1 MKPGSPI
8 IRASTDADISRITEI
23 YGRSVIKEIASFE
36 TTPPNEGE
44 MARRR
49 QERLDKGMPYLVAE
63 LEGRVVGYAY
73 AGPFH
78 TRPAYGW
85 TVENT
90 VYVDPKAQRRGVARA
105 LMEKLILD
113 CTERGFRQMIAVIA
127 VDGSED
133 ASASV
138 RLHRALGFYDGGKN
152 KAVGYKHDKWLDT
165 VHLQLTLGEGET
177 TPPGQLSRV

>member
-1 MKPGSPI
+1 MSDNAPI
-8 IRASTDADISRITEI
+8 IRDSTDADIPRIAEI

-36 TTPPNEGE
+36 TTPPDAAE

-49 QERLDKGMPYLVAE
+49 QERLDRDMPYLVAE
-63 LEGRVVGYAY
+63 LDGRVAGYAY

-90 VYVDPKAQRRGVARA
+90 VYVDPQAQRRGVARA
-105 LMEKLILD
+105 LMKELISI
-113 CTERGFRQMIAVIA
+113 CAERGFRQMIAVIA
-127 VDGSED
+127 VDASAG

-138 RLHRALGFYDGGKN
+138 ELHRALGFYDAGKN
-152 KAVGYKHDKWLDT
+152 TAVGYKHGKWLDT
-165 VHLQLTLGEGET
+165 VHLQFTLGEGDN
-177 TPPGQLSRV
+177 TPPGKRPGT